1 MFKLFALLA
10 LSFFGCEALSDPF
23 PVRDPFAPMPF
34 GQMEKQKE
42 LVEQTTTRGQ
52 TVEQERRGIVRAEMN
67 IESAIQEFNNQP

>member
-1 MFKLFALLA
+1 
-10 LSFFGCEALSDPF
+10 
-23 PVRDPFAPMPF
+23 
-34 GQMEKQKE
+34 MEKQKE